1 MRQRKVLFPLLL
13 WSGLILA
20 VTLTWVWIGESK
32 LTMILA
38 IVSTFAALAPL
49 LPTGPFSWL
58 VTGHPSTPEQVD
70 EAAEIL
76 ITEVRRQWEEEARR
90 RHLQEA
96 RQMPVRWRIDRQGS
110 VSPQFVAT
118 SGELGVL
125 VDEFT
130 ARPRPMLVVGEPG
143 SGKTGLCV
151 ILALELLKEM
161 SRDRVPVLLQVS
173 SWNPSENFDVWLE
186 RRLLEDYPFL
196 GIESRFGTT
205 AVSDLVSQRRLL
217 PILDGLDEMP
227 RHLRAEA
234 LKAIEGDWSSDQ
246 PFVLTCR
253 SREFEALR
261 SAHLVPGTLMVRL
274 LPLAHEAA
282 AAYLRDA
289 ADRDPDRWDR
299 VIAQL
304 VDDPDGPLAHTLTK
318 PLMLFL
324 ARTAYEAAD
333 STPEEML
340 DPERFGDV
348 HTLEKHLLDRFVPTV
363 FVTRPPPPH
372 PSPTRPARQWDPQVA
387 VRTLAFL
394 AHHLDRLG
402 SRDLAWWRL
411 RAAVP
416 GSVFLVTRVVL
427 GWIACALLG
436 LLVFGL
442 FGRPGLGVVLGS
454 AIGVLA
460 ALPLGAVHEKQ
471 PRRFVPRLLRPTE
484 LAPAFL
490 VRDIGFGVVGLLV
503 GGLIV
508 GLIYGPG
515 YGVAIGLV
523 LGLVFG
529 LARRFSEP
537 TESREP
543 ISPVGVLRGDRTAVL
558 SAAGLGGLAG
568 ALVGGFLGGVV
579 GGQKFGLVLELS
591 SAQEGLLGAAVGLLL
606 GAAGLGMIVHATS
619 AWGQFTIARVWLAL
633 HGQVPLRL
641 MLFLQD
647 AHKLGVLRQIGPVYQ
662 FRHALLQDRLV
673 GQLETAA
680 GEEGLSSSS
689 RAPTR

>member
-1 MRQRKVLFPLLL
+1 M
-13 WSGLILA
+13 
-20 VTLTWVWIGESK
+20 T
-32 LTMILA
+32 
-38 IVSTFAALAPL
+38 
-49 LPTGPFSWL
+49 
-58 VTGHPSTPEQVD
+58 
-70 EAAEIL
+70 
-76 ITEVRRQWEEEARR
+76 
-90 RHLQEA
+90 
-96 RQMPVRWRIDRQGS
+96 
-110 VSPQFVAT
+110 T

-227 RHLRAEA
+227 KELRGEA
-234 LKAIEGDWSSDQ
+234 LRAIEGDWSSEQ

-253 SREFEALR
+253 SREFDALR
-261 SAHLVPGTLMVRL
+261 SASLVPGTLMVRL
-274 LPLAHEAA
+274 LPLEHEAA

-289 ADRDPDRWDR
+289 ATDMDLDRWDR

-304 VDDPDGPLAHTLTK
+304 VDDPDGPLAQTLTK

-348 HTLEKHLLDRFVPTV
+348 HALEKHLLDRFVPTV

-372 PSPTRPARQWDPQVA
+372 PSPTRAARQWDQQVA

-394 AHHLDRLG
+394 ARHLDQLG

-411 RAAVP
+411 RATVP
-416 GSVFLVTRVVL
+416 VSVFLVTHVVL

-442 FGRPGLGVVLGS
+442 FDRAVLGVVLGS
-454 AIGVLA
+454 AIGVCA

-484 LAPAFL
+484 LAPEFL

-543 ISPVGVLRGDRTAVL
+543 VSPIGVLRGDRAAVL

-579 GGQKFGLVLELS
+579 GGQEFGLVLKLS
-591 SAQEGLLGAAVGLLL
+591 PVQEGLLGVAVGLLL

-619 AWGQFTIARVWLAL
+619 AWGQFTITRIWLAL
-633 HGQVPLRL
+633 HGQIPLRL

-662 FRHALLQDRLV
+662 FRHALLQDRLS
-673 GQLETAA
+673 GHLETAA
-680 GEEGLSSSS
+680 REERLSSPTQ
-689 RAPTR
+689 APTR